1 MTGARLRLVVPV
13 VTAAVLVMTAGCGFT
28 DQAGTGT
35 GSTTTT
41 GSPPSVAAPPAGSVQ
56 VPDPVT
62 SGPYPVTKV
71 VDGDTLWVQRDGQTV
86 KLRLIGIDTPET
98 HDPRKPV
105 QCFGE
110 AAAAQA
116 QSRLAGHQVL
126 LETDDSQGRWDRY
139 GRELVYVWIDGQL
152 FNLEMIKGG
161 FAHEYTY
168 DAPYRYQQQFKD
180 AERAAAA
187 AGVGLWASDTC
198 GGDTTKA
205 AGG

>member
-1 MTGARLRLVVPV
+1 MTGAWRRRRV
-13 VTAAVLVMTAGCGFT
+13 AVLTGAVVVLTAGCGA
-28 DQAGTGT
+28 DGAD
-35 GSTTTT
+35 STTT
-41 GSPPSVAAPPAGSVQ
+41 GSPLSVATPSAALVG
-56 VPDPVT
+56 VPGPVT
-62 SGPYPVTKV
+62 LGPYPVSKV

-110 AAAAQA
+110 AAATQA
-116 QSRLAGHQVL
+116 QSRLTGRQVL
-126 LETDDSQGRWDRY
+126 LETDESQGLLDKY
-139 GRELVYVWIDGQL
+139 GRELVYVWVDGEL
-152 FNLEMIKGG
+152 FNLEMIKAG

-168 DAPYRYQQQFKD
+168 DAPYRYQQQFQT
-180 AERAAAA
+180 AQRAAAA
-187 AGVGLWASDTC
+187 SGAGLWASDTC

>member
-1 MTGARLRLVVPV
+1 
-13 VTAAVLVMTAGCGFT
+13 
-28 DQAGTGT
+28 
-35 GSTTTT
+35 
-41 GSPPSVAAPPAGSVQ
+41 
-56 VPDPVT
+56 
-62 SGPYPVTKV
+62 
-71 VDGDTLWVQRDGQTV
+71 VQRDGQTV

-116 QSRLAGHQVL
+116 RSRLAGHQVR
-126 LETDDSQGRWDRY
+126 LETDDSQGLLDKY
-139 GRELVYVWIDGQL
+139 SRELVYVWVDGQL

-180 AERAAAA
+180 AERAADA

-205 AGG
+205 AAGG